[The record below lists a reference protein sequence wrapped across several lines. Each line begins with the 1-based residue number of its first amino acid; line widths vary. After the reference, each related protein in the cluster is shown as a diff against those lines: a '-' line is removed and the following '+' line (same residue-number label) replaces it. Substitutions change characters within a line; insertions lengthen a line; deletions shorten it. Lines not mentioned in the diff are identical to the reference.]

1 VRLDDKNNAMTTTVH
16 PDLCPPQLCT
26 PQLCTP
32 TLCTPTLCT
41 PTVHPDT
48 VHPDTVHP
56 DTVRPTF
63 RTGKL
68 AQPRVEYKLHNITE
82 AVPQRVS
89 SGVAQLP

>member
-1 VRLDDKNNAMTTTVH
+1 
-16 PDLCPPQLCT
+16 
-26 PQLCTP
+26 
-32 TLCTPTLCT
+32 
-41 PTVHPDT
+41 

>member
-1 VRLDDKNNAMTTTVH
+1 VRLDDKNNAMTTSVH
-16 PDLCPPQLCT
+16 PDCAPNKSAPDN
-26 PQLCTP
+26 CTP
-32 TLCTPTLCT
+32 TTA
-41 PTVHPDT
+41 
-48 VHPDTVHP
+48 
-56 DTVRPTF
+56 RPTF